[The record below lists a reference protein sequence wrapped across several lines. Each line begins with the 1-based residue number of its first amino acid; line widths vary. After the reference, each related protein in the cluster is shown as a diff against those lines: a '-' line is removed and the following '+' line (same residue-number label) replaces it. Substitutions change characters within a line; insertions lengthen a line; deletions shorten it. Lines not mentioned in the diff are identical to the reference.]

1 MKKINKMLSCV
12 IAIAIIA
19 ISVFVPVTVSAA
31 EYVIPDGAKFI
42 TDTEIGRI
50 MVGIEPGTTLNQ
62 FKTTFDGYTVTAKTA
77 DSVALTDSDIIG
89 TGCMVSV
96 AADGAVVDSFTV
108 VIYGDIDGNGLIEVA
123 DSVVLMQSI
132 LGNSALTRVGFI
144 AGDISDNNKNDAS
157 DMLNLSLHMLNIKNI
172 DQSIASEESLLGK
185 QVRIVTIGDSI
196 TEGMG
201 TYNSYRTQLAKELY
215 AAGANIKFVGPR
227 QSPDPRVTS
236 DYYNH
241 AGWSG
246 WFVGPTTSGGSG
258 GIYNELPGIFPYD
271 EEGNPTDVADIGLM
285 MIGHN
290 NYFRNVALVD
300 SETGRH
306 IMEDEYKNLV
316 REIFVRQPNITLYC
330 ATMVN
335 QENGHSP
342 DYNYQDGGIMGKN
355 YGYTYD
361 EAQNANLHIWVQD
374 LVDEG
379 YDVKYFDLCG
389 ATNLSIANGDFNS
402 NDGTHPNEQGQA
414 KMGHAWFT
422 RIVDDV
428 LARNE
433 AETSGELEVMVNSIA
448 LNKTTL
454 NLYEGFNDALS
465 VSYTPEN
472 ANFRTVV
479 WTSSNNNIAT
489 VDTVGNVRA
498 NKAGTCTITAT
509 SLSGNVSAYCTVNVE
524 PDPDATAMPTNLL
537 NLSNFDDADKAL
549 FTAESETTYF
559 NASAKEIYLQGYD
572 SGDMWLESAETFDL
586 GDNWS
591 FSQNLRYTINFAV
604 SYGDKYYINMNVGKI
619 TARIIDSAK
628 KFELLYD
635 GQVIDTNTA
644 NYDTTECKY
653 TLRYNKGKVM
663 LIKESLVTGAKQIMV
678 SGEVPNEN
686 YYSTASVK
694 YYELWRGIVFK
705 QMSVNTID

>member
-1 MKKINKMLSCV
+1 MKKINKMLSCI
-12 IAIAIIA
+12 IALAIIA

-50 MVGIEPGTTLNQ
+50 LVGIEPGTTLAQ
-62 FKTTFDGYTVTAKTA
+62 LKAVFADYTVTAKNINNTSMA
-77 DSVALTDSDIIG
+77 DTDKIG
-89 TGCMVSV
+89 SGCVVTVSSE
-96 AADGAVVDSFTV
+96 GSVVDEFTTV
-108 VIYGDIDGNGLIEVA
+108 VYGDIDGDGLIAVD
-123 DSVVLMQSI
+123 DSVVLMQTV
-132 LGNSALTRVGFI
+132 LGNSELSRAGFI
-144 AGDISDNNKNDAS
+144 AGDISDNSKNDAS
-157 DMLNLSLHMLNIKNI
+157 DMLNLSLHMLGIKNI
-172 DQSIASEESLLGK
+172 DQTISSEESLLGK

-201 TYNSYRTQLAKELY
+201 TFNSYRTQLAKELY
-215 AAGANIKFVGPR
+215 SAGANIKFVGPR

-258 GIYNELPGIFPYD
+258 GIYNELPNIFPYD
-271 EEGNPTDVADIGLM
+271 DEGNPTDVADIGLM

-306 IMEDEYKNLV
+306 IFEDEYKNLV

-335 QENGHSP
+335 QDNGHSP
-342 DYNYQDGGIMGKN
+342 DYNYQDGGVMGKN
-355 YGYTYD
+355 YGFTYSQ
-361 EAQNANLHIWVQD
+361 AQNANLHTWVQD

-389 ATNLSIANGDFNS
+389 ATNLSAANGDFNS

-428 LARNE
+428 LARNN
-433 AETSGELEVMVNSIA
+433 AETSGQQEVMVKSVA
-448 LNKTTL
+448 FNKTSL
-454 NLYEGFNDALS
+454 NLYEGYDDTLT

-489 VDTVGNVRA
+489 VDTVGNVHA
-498 NKAGTCTITAT
+498 KKPGTCTITAT
-509 SLSGNVSAYCTVNVE
+509 SLSGNVSAYCTVTVE
-524 PDPDATAMPTNLL
+524 TDPAKTEMPVNLFNTSFNAADAH
-537 NLSNFDDADKAL
+537 L
-549 FTAESETTYF
+549 FTESSKTAYF
-559 NASAKEIYLQGYD
+559 NNEIYLNGFD
-572 SGDMWLESAETFDL
+572 VWLETAETFDL
-586 GDNWS
+586 GNNWAY
-591 FSQNLRYTINFAV
+591 SQVMRDTINYAV
-604 SYGDKYYINMNVGKI
+604 SYGDKYYINMSVGKI
-619 TARIIDSAK
+619 TARIIDSSK

-635 GQVIDTNTA
+635 GEIIDTNTA
-644 NYDTTECKY
+644 NYDITQCRY
-653 TLRYNKGKVM
+653 TLRYKEGKVM
-663 LIKESLVTGAKQIMV
+663 LIKESLVTGVKQILL
-678 SGEVPNEN
+678 SGEIPNEN
-686 YYSTASVK
+686 YYSTASI
-694 YYELWRGIVFK
+694 YNYELWRGVVMN
-705 QMSVNTID
+705 QMSVDIFE

>member
-572 SGDMWLESAETFDL
+572 SGDMWLESAKTFDL

>member
-1 MKKINKMLSCV
+1 MKKITKLLSC
-12 IAIAIIA
+12 AIVLAVMA
-19 ISVFVPVTVSAA
+19 ISVFVPTAVSAV
-31 EYVIPDGAKFI
+31 EYTIPDGAKFI
-42 TDTEIGRI
+42 TDTELGRL
-50 MVGIEPGTTLNQ
+50 MVGIEPGTTLAQ
-62 FKTTFDGYTVTAKTA
+62 LKTLFADYTVTAKSASGT
-77 DSVALTDSDIIG
+77 DLTDADFVG
-89 TGCMVSV
+89 TGCSVSI
-96 AADGAVVDSFTV
+96 AAEGSVVDAFTA

-123 DSVVLMQSI
+123 DSVVLMQSV
-132 LGNSALTRVGFI
+132 LGNSELTRVGFI
-144 AGDISDNNKNDAS
+144 AGDISDNNKSDAS
-157 DMLNLSLHMLNIKNI
+157 DMLNLSLHMLGIKNI
-172 DQSIASEESLLGK
+172 DQTISSQKSLLGK
-185 QVRIVTIGDSI
+185 EVRIVTIGDSI

-201 TYNSYRTQLAKELY
+201 TLNSYRTQLAKELY

-271 EEGNPTDVADIGLM
+271 EAGNPTDVADIGLM

-342 DYNYQDGGIMGKN
+342 DYNN
-355 YGYTYD
+355 ASRYGYAYEDAMNCKLD
-361 EAQNANLHIWVQD
+361 EWVAD
-374 LVDEG
+374 LAAEG
-379 YDVKYFDLCG
+379 YDIKYFDLCG
-389 ATNLSIANGDFNS
+389 ATNLSGANGDFNS
-402 NDGTHPNEQGQA
+402 NDGTHPNEAGQA

-428 LARNE
+428 LARNN
-433 AETSGELEVMVNSIA
+433 AETSGEQEVMVNSVT
-448 LNKTTL
+448 LNKTSL
-454 NLYEGFNDALS
+454 NIYEGYNDVLS

-472 ANFRTVV
+472 ADFRTVV

-498 NKAGTCTITAT
+498 NSAGTCTITAT
-509 SLSGNVSAYCTVNVE
+509 SLSGNVSAYCTVTVE
-524 PDPDATAMPTNLL
+524 PDPAASEMPVNIFNTSFNAADAH
-537 NLSNFDDADKAL
+537 L
-549 FTAESETTYF
+549 FTENSGTAYF
-559 NASAKEIYLQGYD
+559 NNEVYMNGFDL
-572 SGDMWLESAETFDL
+572 WLETAETFDL
-586 GDNWS
+586 GDNWAY
-591 FSQNLRYTINFAV
+591 SQVMRDTINFAV

-619 TARIIDSAK
+619 TARIIDSSK

-635 GQVIDTNTA
+635 GKVIDTNTA
-644 NYDTTECKY
+644 NYDTTQCRY

-663 LIKESLVTGAKQIMV
+663 FIKESLVTGVKQILL
-678 SGEVPNEN
+678 SGEIPNEN
-686 YYSTASVK
+686 YYSTASI
-694 YYELWRGIVFK
+694 YNYELWRGVVMN
-705 QMSVNTID
+705 QMSVDIIK